1 MDNAEQTGVDYVE
14 VSSHWGARTG
24 EGHANHAAWQ
34 GKIYRIHGS
43 DEKYGNL
50 ERETGYP
57 SDPAG
62 LCGYNCRHTFSPFWP
77 GISEPTQWPKEPEPK
92 EYGGRSYTYY
102 QATQAQRRR
111 EREIRALK
119 READGMKAAGLTQQ
133 ARQLEGRTRA
143 MTEEYEDFSAAM
155 EIRPKNERLWVCEWT
170 EGFR

>member
-1 MDNAEQTGVDYVE
+1 MPV
-14 VSSHWGARTG
+14 
-24 EGHANHAAWQ
+24 
-34 GKIYRIHGS
+34 
-43 DEKYGNL
+43 
-50 ERETGYP
+50 
-57 SDPAG
+57 
-62 LCGYNCRHTFSPFWP
+62 

-133 ARQLEGRTRA
+133 ARQLEGRIRA

-155 EIRPKNERLWVCEWT
+155 EIRPKNERLWVCEGLKTNAKSGVIRLSSANISGAWV
-170 EGFR
+170 